1 MTLSEYLRARK
12 LSLDPVEVDI
22 KTISMEDKVK
32 IAGVDTHGLNLLI
45 QSRINAIG
53 YKLLNECIPE
63 EVTVLREAIVELA
76 TVLSDHLAI
85 QEDVKRHNEN
95 KPEEQ
100 PQTSPPIEEGKEG
113 SI

>member
-12 LSLDPVEVDI
+12 LTLDPVEVDLN
-22 KTISMEDKVK
+22 TISMEDKVK
-32 IAGVDTHGLNLLI
+32 IAEVNTHCLTLLV

-76 TVLSDHLAI
+76 TILSDHHAI
-85 QEDVKRHNEN
+85 QEDVKRHNES

-113 SI
+113 SL